1 MGPRIFA
8 ALGDRGG
15 PTICRLNTAG
25 ETRPLVS
32 SSSPLL
38 LFSSLGLFPR
48 ENRAR
53 FRGDIIW
60 ISWRTRL
67 KKSRFFEKSRTDR
80 IPTEFELCQT
90 NRRSIGLEH
99 LSARGPNVKCPWPNV
114 EPLCLAVV
122 KEFGV
127 WLLLVRCKLSG
138 RVPPR
143 INPVLFDFSAGFRFN
158 VICEKRDRSNHWNIL
173 QKKEDSID
181 FFKRGRIKKINCDNI
196 LYYRNLR
203 YGILI
208 AELDIP
214 FPAFDVIFLR
224 GYFPF

>member
-90 NRRSIGLEH
+90 NRRSIGLER

-143 INPVLFDFSAGFRFN
+143 INPVLRFLGRVSFQRYLRETGSIESLEYFAKEGRFDRLFQTRT
-158 VICEKRDRSNHWNIL
+158 H
-173 QKKEDSID
+173 KKD
-181 FFKRGRIKKINCDNI
+181 K
-196 LYYRNLR
+196 LR
-203 YGILI
+203 
-208 AELDIP
+208 
-214 FPAFDVIFLR
+214 
-224 GYFPF
+224 